1 MISSIKDFLEEYWI
15 FILIPVLIV
24 GFLIYLF
31 YPRDYILDVRQIQWE
46 YIVHIEEF
54 MVQHHSGDRSKP
66 SDAYNVKSHYHPKTK
81 TWTDEDG
88 QTHTKD
94 DSYWTYDY
102 DVNRW
107 VETRQ
112 VMTTDFDHAPYFGEY
127 TLKESQR
134 EDGIGAGRAIEEK
147 IYRAIGL
154 TIGQDEMTG
163 LTEVIIP
170 ETMWDILTVDDQINY
185 QKSEIGKPKNPVIA
199 K

>member
-15 FILIPVLIV
+15 FILIPVLII
-24 GFLIYLF
+24 GFLVYLF
-31 YPRDYILDVRQIQWE
+31 YPKDYILDVGQIQWE

-66 SDAYNVKSHYHPKTK
+66 SDAYNVESHYHPKTK

-88 QTHTKD
+88 KIHTED
-94 DSYWTYDY
+94 DLYWTYDY

-107 VETRQ
+107 SETRQ
-112 VMTTDFDHAPYFGEY
+112 VMTTDFDHEPFFGEY
-127 TLKESQR
+127 TLKTSDR
-134 EDGIGAGRAIEEK
+134 EDGIGAERAIEEK

-154 TIGQDEMTG
+154 TIGQDEG
-163 LTEVIIP
+163 
-170 ETMWDILTVDDQINY
+170 LTVDDQINY

>member
-31 YPRDYILDVRQIQWE
+31 YPRDYILDVKQIQWE
-46 YIVHIEEF
+46 YVVHIEEL

-66 SDAYNVKSHYHPKTK
+66 SDAYNVKSHYHPKTR
-81 TWTDEDG
+81 TWTDDDG
-88 QTHTKD
+88 KTHTED

-107 VETRQ
+107 EETRQ
-112 VMTTDFDHAPYFGEY
+112 VMTTDFDHGPFFGEY
-127 TLKESQR
+127 TLKTSDR
-134 EDGIGAGRAIEEK
+134 EDGIGAERAIEEK

-154 TIGQDEMTG
+154 TIGQDEG

-170 ETMWDILTVDDQINY
+170 EAMWDILTVDDQINY
-185 QKSEIGKPKNPVIA
+185 QKSSIGKPKNPVIA

>member
-31 YPRDYILDVRQIQWE
+31 YPKDYILDVRQIQWE

-88 QTHTKD
+88 NTHTKD

-107 VETRQ
+107 VETRH
-112 VMTTDFDHAPYFGEY
+112 VMTTDFNHEPFFGEY
-127 TLKESQR
+127 TLKTSDR
-134 EDGIGAGRAIEEK
+134 EDGIGAERAIEEK

-154 TIGQDEMTG
+154 TIGQDEG

>member
-1 MISSIKDFLEEYWI
+1 MISDIKDFLEEYWI

-46 YIVHIEEF
+46 YVVHIEEF

-66 SDAYNVKSHYHPKTK
+66 SDAYNVESHYHPKTK

-88 QTHTKD
+88 KTHTED

-107 VETRQ
+107 SETRQ
-112 VMTTDFDHAPYFGEY
+112 VMTTDFDHEPFFGEY
-127 TLKESQR
+127 TLKTSDR
-134 EDGIGAGRAIEEK
+134 EDGIGAERAIEEK

-154 TIGQDEMTG
+154 TIGQDEG

-170 ETMWDILTVDDQINY
+170 ETMWDILTTDDQINY
-185 QKSEIGKPKNPVIA
+185 QKSEIGKPKNPSIA